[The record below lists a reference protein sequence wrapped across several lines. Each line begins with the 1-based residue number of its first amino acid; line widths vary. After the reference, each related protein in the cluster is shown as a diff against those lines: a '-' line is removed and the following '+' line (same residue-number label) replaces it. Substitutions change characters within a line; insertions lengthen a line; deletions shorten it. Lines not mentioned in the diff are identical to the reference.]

1 MWAFDG
7 SKVPDVRTV
16 LPGPKAQIQLERDQR
31 YVSPSY
37 TRIYPLVVARGS
49 GAVIEDV
56 DGNLFLDFTAGIAV
70 TATGHC
76 HPRVVAAIQDQA
88 GKLIHM
94 SGTDFYYEPQIDLS
108 QRLAE
113 MAPGN
118 SPKRIFFTN
127 SGAEALEAALKL
139 ARWHTGRSRAIAFL
153 GAFHGRTYGAMSLS
167 GSKLV
172 HRRGFSPLVPDI
184 HHVAY
189 PRGPEA
195 RANAHYGRQ
204 CVKHI
209 EETLFKRVAPPE
221 EVAAIF
227 VEPIQGEGGY
237 HVPPPDFLPAL
248 RELCDREGILLVA
261 DEVQTG
267 MGRTGKLF
275 AVEHWNVEPDIIC
288 LAKGIASGM
297 PLGAIIARDKVMD
310 WPSGSHAS
318 TFGGNP
324 VSCRAALATI
334 ELLEKGYIA
343 NAAQCGE
350 QLRLGLLKLQRQHAQ
365 VGDVRGLG
373 LMVAM
378 DLVKQDDP
386 QTPDPALRDELVQ
399 TAFQH
404 GLLLLGCGDSA
415 LRFCPPLCIS
425 PGQIDTG
432 LQILDS
438 LLTARAAPP
447 EQSAPVSFSGNS
459 VLEDGN
465 EHAKQ
470 SERMSRT
477 APKSTAG
484 NLLKSLTLPIR

>member
-1 MWAFDG
+1 MWQFDNCA
-7 SKVPDVRTV
+7 VPRIKTE
-16 LPGPKAQIQLERDQR
+16 LPGPRAEALLERDER
-31 YVSPSY
+31 FMSPSY
-37 TRIYPLVVARGS
+37 TRIYPLVVERGS

-70 TATGHC
+70 TATGQC
-76 HPRVVAAIQDQA
+76 HPQVVAAIQDQA
-88 GKLIHM
+88 AKLIHM
-94 SGTDFYYEPQIDLS
+94 SGTDFYYQPQIDLA

-113 MAPGN
+113 IAPGD
-118 SPKRIFFTN
+118 SPKRVFYTN

-139 ARWHTGRSRAIAFL
+139 ARWHTERSRALAFL

-184 HHVAY
+184 HHVPY
-189 PRGPEA
+189 PRGPET
-195 RANAHYGRQ
+195 RTDPDFGRRTVQ
-204 CVKHI
+204 HI
-209 EETLFKRVAPPE
+209 EETVLKRIAPPD

-248 RELCDREGILLVA
+248 RELCDRHGMLLVA

-275 AVEHWNVEPDIIC
+275 AVEHWDVEPDIIC

-297 PLGAIIARDKVMD
+297 PLGAMIARDEVMD

-324 VSCRAALATI
+324 VSCRAALATLD
-334 ELLEKGYIA
+334 LLESEYTA
-343 NAAQCGE
+343 NAADRGE
-350 QLRLGLLKLQRQHAQ
+350 QLRQGLVKLRRQYPV

-378 DLVKQDDP
+378 DLVQGDG
-386 QTPDPALRDELVQ
+386 QTPDPVLRDQIVQ
-399 TAFQH
+399 TAFH
-404 GLLLLGCGDSA
+404 RGLLLLAAAKARSVSVRRSA
-415 LRFCPPLCIS
+415 SPPNRLI
-425 PGQIDTG
+425 
-432 LQILDS
+432 
-438 LLTARAAPP
+438 
-447 EQSAPVSFSGNS
+447 
-459 VLEDGN
+459 
-465 EHAKQ
+465 
-470 SERMSRT
+470 
-477 APKSTAG
+477 
-484 NLLKSLTLPIR
+484 

>member
-1 MWAFDG
+1 MWQFDDYT
-7 SKVPDVRTV
+7 VPQIKTE
-16 LPGPKAQIQLERDQR
+16 LPGPRAQELLERDHR
-31 YVSPSY
+31 FMSPSY

-76 HPRVVAAIQDQA
+76 HPHVVAAVQDQSA
-88 GKLIHM
+88 KLIHM
-94 SGTDFYYEPQIDLS
+94 SGTDFYYQPQIDLAE
-108 QRLAE
+108 RLAE
-113 MAPGN
+113 LALGD
-118 SPKRIFFTN
+118 SPKRVFFTN

-184 HHVAY
+184 HHVPY

-195 RANAHYGRQ
+195 RAPGSGRR
-204 CVKHI
+204 CVEQI
-209 EETLFKRVAPPE
+209 EETILKRTAPPD
-221 EVAAIF
+221 EVAAVF
-227 VEPIQGEGGY
+227 VEPIQGESGY

-248 RELCDREGILLVA
+248 RQLCDRHGMLLVT

-275 AVEHWNVEPDIIC
+275 ASEHWDVEPDIIC

-297 PLGAIIARDKVMD
+297 PLGAIVARDEVMD

-324 VSCRAALATI
+324 ISCRAALATLD
-334 ELLEKGYIA
+334 LLVNGYTA
-343 NAAQCGE
+343 NAAQRGE
-350 QLRLGLLKLQRQHAQ
+350 QLRQGLIKLQRQHRQ

-378 DLVKQDDP
+378 DLVQEHDR
-386 QTPDPALRDELVQ
+386 QTPDPTLRDLVVQ
-399 TAFQH
+399 AAFRH
-404 GLLLLGCGDSA
+404 GLLLLGAGESA
-415 LRFCPPLCIS
+415 IRFCPPLCINAE
-425 PGQIDTG
+425 QVETA
-432 LQILDS
+432 LRIL
-438 LLTARAAPP
+438 
-447 EQSAPVSFSGNS
+447 GG
-459 VLEDGN
+459 VLADRKTEKL
-465 EHAKQ
+465 AV
-470 SERMSRT
+470 
-477 APKSTAG
+477 
-484 NLLKSLTLPIR
+484 